1 MRDKK
6 SSRAAVFG
14 SKIIVV
20 KSKRDPRL
28 LVHEIFQRKICGVA
42 TVRMHESMG
51 GVGFDVD
58 KHRIQGNTFP
68 MCSEFRPSRY
78 AMNVDRNRFG
88 RQLAKCLPI
97 PSAQNI
103 CASLIVNSHWSS
115 GTRGVGPADKT
126 GKSVVGYCP
135 GGNVTSEGVRRPE
148 KPREVMAMGNSP

>member
-51 GVGFDVD
+51 GVG
-58 KHRIQGNTFP
+58 
-68 MCSEFRPSRY
+68 
-78 AMNVDRNRFG
+78 MNVDRNRFG

-103 CASLIVNSHWSS
+103 CALVDREFPLVKRHARRRPRGQNWKVS
-115 GTRGVGPADKT
+115 RGVLP
-126 GKSVVGYCP
+126 
-135 GGNVTSEGVRRPE
+135 RR
-148 KPREVMAMGNSP
+148 

>member
-103 CASLIVNSHWSS
+103 CALVDREFPLVKRHARRRPRGQNWKVS
-115 GTRGVGPADKT
+115 RGVLPRR
-126 GKSVVGYCP
+126 SRYIR
-135 GGNVTSEGVRRPE
+135 GGASTRKAS
-148 KPREVMAMGNSP
+148 